1 MRRPGSSDEGQVSV
15 FTVLCMTCLLG
26 CVALAADV
34 GIFFHVKREMQ
45 IAADSAAI
53 AGAAEESY
61 GDTVAGARTDAA
73 LNGFTNG
80 LPSGNPVSVKVN
92 PPPKSGSYTG
102 CASCVE
108 VIVSQNQPTLF
119 MSLFRSSMAVSAR
132 AVADNT
138 STGGCVYTLGTT
150 GTDISMTGNVSVSI
164 STCGIIDNSSS
175 PNVLTANGNV
185 TLDAQSIGIVGN
197 YSTSGNVHLTPN
209 PPTTGINP
217 VADPLASL
225 ANPSIPSPCT
235 PGTVSGSSIS
245 AGCYT
250 GISLSGN
257 NSLTLGAGTYI
268 INGNFSMS
276 GNSSI
281 SGTGVTLILEGS
293 TSFAGNT
300 SMDLTAPTTGTY
312 NGLLFF
318 VPSTNSSSI
327 SLVGNSG
334 STLEGIVY
342 APNAAVTFTGNSGS
356 TIYTDFVVKSLSMVG
371 NSSFQSYAAINGNN
385 VLSSGIKLVE

>member
-1 MRRPGSSDEGQVSV
+1 MKRLGSDEGQVSV
-15 FTVLCMTCLLG
+15 FTILCMTCLLG
-26 CVALAADV
+26 CIALATDV

-61 GDTVAGARTDAA
+61 GDTTAGARTDAA
-73 LNGFTNG
+73 MNGFTNG
-80 LPSGNPVSVKVN
+80 SKGVSVTVN
-92 PPPKSGSYTG
+92 NPPKSGSYTG
-102 CASCVE
+102 CATCVE
-108 VIVSQNQPTLF
+108 VIVSQSQPTLF
-119 MSLFRSSMAVSAR
+119 MSFFRGSMPVTAR
-132 AVADNT
+132 AVADNSST
-138 STGGCVYTLGTT
+138 SGCVYTLGTT
-150 GTDISMTGNVSVSI
+150 GADISLTGNVTLSI
-164 STCGIIDNSSS
+164 STCGIIDDSSS
-175 PNVLTANGNV
+175 SNALTATGNI
-185 TLDAQSIGIVGN
+185 TLDAQSIGVVGQVS
-197 YSTSGNVHLTPN
+197 STGNVTITPT
-209 PPTTGINP
+209 PTTGITP
-217 VADPLASL
+217 VTNPLASL
-225 ANPSIPSPCT
+225 TNPTIPSPCT

-257 NSLTLGAGTYI
+257 NSLTLGGGTYI
-268 INGNFSMS
+268 IDGPFSMT

-281 SGTGVTLILEGS
+281 SGTGVTLVLEGN

-300 SMDLTAPTTGTY
+300 TMNLTAPTTGTY

-318 VPSTNSSSI
+318 VPSTNSNSI

-334 STLEGIVY
+334 STLKGIIY
-342 APNAAVTFTGNSGS
+342 APNTAVSFTGNSGS

-371 NSSFQSYAAINGNN
+371 NSSFQSYASINSNS